1 MKQIITTIFYIAAAA
16 FVAGCSKDEVN
27 NISENDILIEVE
39 APQTDGWSTENIAGT
54 RSDETNI
61 AKLEGEDGLDMT
73 VNTQPDYTETP
84 TDKATTRWANMDDNT
99 TFRVVAYK
107 CTAAASIST
116 ANYAGYGDYTLSGS
130 IVKTTKS
137 LALPVGTY
145 TFICYSY
152 GSSTAIAAFSNSS
165 TSVSASNGQNF
176 MTYVLPNITINI
188 TGGKYTLS
196 NIVFKHRCAR
206 YRIQAIAQNG
216 RMGNITACSGTVT
229 LPNYN
234 ATYTFVNDAFVT
246 HATSAATNV
255 TWSNPNAMNVYSDYI
270 YLLPQSSASITINL
284 NPTIGQKA
292 FTNKSITLT
301 GLTFNVN
308 GSFRSDVSF
317 TTTEGYIIGGAMWAN
332 GNLYK
337 SGSTYLFYDKTESY
351 GATIENGNL
360 FRTNSPNPYPD
371 RTSSISDWTEAND
384 PCRKLTSAPNKWRL
398 PLYVETLL
406 LSANYIRDATLNGV
420 AGYKFGNVLFLP
432 YSGYTSIEYNKFIDN
447 TTRGLLWC
455 TTPGKAFV
463 YASINYNNG
472 QSIFGYASWDQYPNN
487 YYGIRCVR
495 NI

>member
-1 MKQIITTIFYIAAAA
+1 MKQIITTIFYIAATV
-16 FVAGCSKDEVN
+16 FVAGCSKDEVK
-27 NISENDILIEVE
+27 NILENDILIEVK
-39 APQTDGWSTENIAGT
+39 APQTDGWSTENIIGT
-54 RSDETNI
+54 RSEETNI
-61 AKLEGEDGLDMT
+61 AKQEGEDGLDMT
-73 VNTQPDYTETP
+73 VSTQPDYTETP
-84 TDKATTRWANMDDNT
+84 TDKATTRWVNMDDNT

-130 IVKTTKS
+130 TVKDTKS
-137 LALPVGTY
+137 LVLPMGTY

-176 MTYVLPNITINI
+176 MTCVLPNITINNI
-188 TGGKYTLS
+188 GSKYTLS

-206 YRIQAIAQNG
+206 YRIQAIAQSG

-255 TWSNPNAMNVYSDYI
+255 TWSSPNAMNVYSNYV
-270 YLLPQSSASITINL
+270 YLLPQSSVNITINL

-301 GLTFNVN
+301 GLTFNAN

-317 TTTEGYIIGGAMWAN
+317 MTTEGYIIGGAMWAN

-337 SGSTYLFYDKTESY
+337 SGSSYLFYNSTESY
-351 GATIENGNL
+351 VPSTESGAFFTCNNL
-360 FRTNSPNPYPD
+360 NPYPD
-371 RTSSISDWTEAND
+371 TTRPNSTWTEVND
-384 PCRKLTSAPNKWRL
+384 PCRKLTSAPSKWRL
-398 PLYVETLL
+398 PQSTEIDKLIA
-406 LSANYIRDATLNGV
+406 SGYISNTTLNGV
-420 AGYKFGNVLFLP
+420 TGFKFGNVLFLP
-432 YSGYTSIEYNKFIDN
+432 YSGYIPQQSQYTENGI
-447 TTRGLLWC
+447 RGLLWS
-455 TTPGKAFV
+455 TPGTVFI
-463 YASINYNNG
+463 YTYNGNMDLI
-472 QSIFGYASWDQYPNN
+472 QWSQFPQNC
-487 YYGIRCVR
+487 YGVRCVR